1 MPSAPFSGPELDWL
15 DTLLGSVFEPWCG
28 VGSACDAELGTDLDF
43 ATRRALRKER
53 AVLRAMARVDGPLQ
67 VPAVGAAG
75 EPVWPA
81 GWVGSI
87 SHAEP
92 YSVAVVAPANLARSL
107 GVDIEAERA
116 VSQAFAE
123 RVCSVSELA
132 ALRALG
138 SAALL
143 GHGAA
148 VIFSVKEAVYKLRFP
163 LSGETWSL
171 RRAEIRLNEHDFMAS
186 FCEALA
192 PFERGFQLEGKWRRQ
207 DGVILAGTWL
217 ATGATGTP

>member
-15 DTLLGSVFEPWCG
+15 DALLGSVFEPGCG
-28 VGSACDAELGTDLDF
+28 VGAACDAEVGKDLDF

-53 AVLRAMARVDGPLQ
+53 AVLRAMARVDGPLDA
-67 VPAVGAAG
+67 PRAGAAG

-92 YSVAVVAPANLARSL
+92 YSVAVVAPANFARSM
-107 GVDIEAERA
+107 GVDIEAERP

-123 RVCSVSELA
+123 RVCSASELA

-138 SAALL
+138 PDGQL

-163 LSGETWSL
+163 LSGEAWSL
-171 RRAEIRLNEHDFMAS
+171 RRAEIRLNEGDFMAT
-186 FCEALA
+186 FREAVA
-192 PFERGFQLEGKWRRQ
+192 PFEQGFQLEGKWRRQ
-207 DGVILAGTWL
+207 GGVILAGTWL
-217 ATGATGTP
+217 AQRM